1 MSETLNVVR
10 VTVGG
15 EEVSIR
21 TELPPE
27 HAIAVGAHVEATLR
41 RIREAAPTFEAGKVA
56 LLAALQI
63 ADELL
68 RARGDGEAAAATLRE
83 VQGELNRMLPPGRR
97 LG

>member
-1 MSETLNVVR
+1 VSETLHVVR

-27 HAIAVGAHVEATLR
+27 HAIAVGEHVEATLR

-68 RARGDGEAAAATLRE
+68 RARGDAEAADATLRE
-83 VQGELNRMLPPGRR
+83 AQAELNRMLPPGRR
-97 LG
+97 VG